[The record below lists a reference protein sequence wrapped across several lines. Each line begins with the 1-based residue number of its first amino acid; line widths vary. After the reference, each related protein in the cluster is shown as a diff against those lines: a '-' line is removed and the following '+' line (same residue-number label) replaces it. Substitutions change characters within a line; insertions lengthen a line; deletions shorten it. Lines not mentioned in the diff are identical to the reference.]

1 MGGGEWK
8 VDGGSSRW
16 VEVTGGEW
24 RWVEVGARFSI
35 TRKYL
40 KNKHLLILS
49 ARVVS

>member
-24 RWVEVGARFSI
+24 RW
-35 TRKYL
+35 L
-40 KNKHLLILS
+40 
-49 ARVVS
+49 VVSGGGWRLVHDLVLHVSI